1 MLARIWTSVQAFQ
14 ETPLVSAGCLKA
26 LQILFAGLA
35 GPCRALHTY
44 HILAYFM
51 IGRVSVP
58 FTNGPESTQATS
70 GNHSFSRAISCHVV
84 PSYQTAIPQIEAHCS
99 VLRNLRSVRSCL
111 PNSGMVLTVLTIVAL
126 TFWENWENWENSTTQ
141 PHCRAKLE
149 RCINVVWIGSYCN
162 LPTHT
167 QTARER
173 ERERRT
179 CLCM

>member
-1 MLARIWTSVQAFQ
+1 M
-14 ETPLVSAGCLKA
+14 SAGCLKA

-84 PSYQTAIPQIEAHCS
+84 PSYQTTIPQIEAHCS

-111 PNSGMVLTVLTIVAL
+111 PNSGMVLTVLTLVAL
-126 TFWENWENWENSTTQ
+126 WPSGRTGKTQ
-141 PHCRAKLE
+141 PLNHIAGRSWSDVSMSFE
-149 RCINVVWIGSYCN
+149 
-162 LPTHT
+162 
-167 QTARER
+167 
-173 ERERRT
+173 
-179 CLCM
+179 